1 MDKQNQANKDFQQS
15 LRQDDI
21 EDRDI
26 DQTAFKADRREL
38 GVDRDQDRDALNR
51 QQGLNEDKQRNMDIG
66 KDVQQDRLERK
77 EVGRDQE
84 WSQRREQQFDQD
96 QEKIQQDRPE
106 LADLGIQRNEC
117 GQKECDRDQKECDRD
132 QKQDKRFRQDQERE
146 VNDRQFGQNMNAEF
160 QAQNLG
166 LRR

>member
-106 LADLGIQRNEC
+106 LADLGIQR
-117 GQKECDRDQKECDRD
+117 KECDQKECDRD